1 MNEDKFQQ
9 DAIQILDRLTLMP
22 FEERFTLDKTLCE
35 LPKCAGTYAVR
46 HGREGILYIGK
57 SLHIRNR
64 FMGSHKANMRE
75 TGDPIEAVLEM
86 AIISFLDLDAISF
99 EDCRTD
105 APGRL
110 RERVAI
116 LETVIE
122 RQGIDLPGVL
132 S

>member
-1 MNEDKFQQ
+1 MMQVQERLSPALAQSVIQELPRRIQ
-9 DAIQILDRLTLMP
+9 DALT
-22 FEERFTLDKTLCE
+22 EH
-35 LPKCAGTYAVR
+35 A
-46 HGREGILYIGK
+46 I
-57 SLHIRNR
+57 
-64 FMGSHKANMRE
+64 E

-116 LETVIE
+116 LEAVIE

>member
-35 LPKCAGTYAVR
+35 LPKCAEIYAVR
-46 HGREGILYIGK
+46 HRREGILYIGK
-57 SLHIRNR
+57 SLTIRNR

-110 RERVAI
+110 RERAAI
-116 LETVIE
+116 LEAVIE

>member
-35 LPKCAGTYAVR
+35 LPKCAEIYAVR
-46 HGREGILYIGK
+46 HRREGILYIGK
-57 SLHIRNR
+57 SLTIRNR

-110 RERVAI
+110 TERVAI
-116 LETVIE
+116 LEAVIE